1 MIDNFD
7 QLVQRCTAKRRRRM
21 IRLSLMVSG
30 SIVLSIAALSG
41 YLLWL
46 NPHQAVP
53 QQTAAATEEN
63 NLSSHTEEN
72 LSIVPVLN
80 PAVPSEINAT
90 ALPHPQTVLPPVQ
103 TITQTKAVINTT
115 PLPAVAVPVAA
126 APLPQ
131 QTPKPVVPASA
142 VIQPATAP
150 APTAAVTPKNGRIF
164 EVNTPSNISPAE
176 TYQKDPTY
184 ETALAAARSFYA
196 QQNYTDAATWAKKAN
211 QLNREGE
218 EAWLLYAKSYYAQG
232 RKKEAIELLELF
244 LNYKDSKAASE
255 LLRTWKL
262 TPSN

>member
-1 MIDNFD
+1 MIDNFE

-21 IRLSLMVSG
+21 IRLSLTVAG

-41 YLLWL
+41 YMLWL
-46 NPHQAVP
+46 NPHQVTL
-53 QQTAAATEEN
+53 QKIAAATAEN

-80 PAVPSEINAT
+80 PAAPSEVNAT
-90 ALPHPQTVLPPVQ
+90 ALAHPQTVFPPVQ
-103 TITQTKAVINTT
+103 TATQTKAVVNNT
-115 PLPAVAVPVAA
+115 PLPAAAVPVAA

-131 QTPKPVVPASA
+131 QTPKPVIPVSTAPLPATVPAA
-142 VIQPATAP
+142 
-150 APTAAVTPKNGRIF
+150 TAAVTPKNGRIL
-164 EVNTPSNISPAE
+164 EVNTPSNLSPTE